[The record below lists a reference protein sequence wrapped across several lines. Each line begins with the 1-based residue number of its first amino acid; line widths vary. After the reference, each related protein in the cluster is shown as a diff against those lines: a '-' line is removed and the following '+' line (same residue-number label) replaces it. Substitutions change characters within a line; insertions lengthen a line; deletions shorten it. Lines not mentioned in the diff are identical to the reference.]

1 MKICGAGLRGVGPLV
16 AVVVAGQVTAPANH
30 ITRVSFRVRQNDGNE
45 SFLFFVGLH
54 EWPPE
59 GAGIA
64 NGGRGCFDFL
74 LLFIISLASGSIG
87 HVRCF
92 MLMSVG
98 IIHIFSSL
106 KRGTLPFIF
115 GCYFHR
121 ISCSMG
127 SKTFH

>member
-1 MKICGAGLRGVGPLV
+1 MRGFGAWTRLV

-64 NGGRGCFDFL
+64 NGGRGCFDFFYF
-74 LLFIISLASGSIG
+74 LFIISLASGSIG

-98 IIHIFSSL
+98 IIHFL
-106 KRGTLPFIF
+106 LL
-115 GCYFHR
+115 
-121 ISCSMG
+121 
-127 SKTFH
+127 